1 MSYSLHKV
9 TRYHLSI
16 FTGGEICVWCTYIF
30 LALGIQKEPASLF
43 IIATVM
49 GKPKTNEPR
58 MEQATKHS
66 IGPKGEQNA
75 PPVCTNSD
83 SDAT

>member
-1 MSYSLHKV
+1 
-9 TRYHLSI
+9 
-16 FTGGEICVWCTYIF
+16 
-30 LALGIQKEPASLF
+30 
-43 IIATVM
+43 
-49 GKPKTNEPR
+49 

-83 SDAT
+83 SDATEPRHLEKQAGYRGEND